1 MTHAADGFS
10 FILSRDKSL
19 LQLDRI
25 CELIAQTYWANDRSR
40 EKIQKSIETSL
51 CFGVYDKDGR
61 QVGFAR
67 AVTDYVSI
75 YWVSDVIIDEAYR
88 GHGLG
93 KRLVGLITTTDELQG
108 MRGILRTRDAHGL
121 YEQFGFVKDDKFMLR
136 SV

>member
-1 MTHAADGFS
+1 MPQAAGGFI
-10 FILSRDKSL
+10 FSRDKSL
-19 LQLDRI
+19 LQLDRV
-25 CELIAQTYWANDRSR
+25 CELIAQTYWAKDRAR
-40 EKIQKSIETSL
+40 DKIQTSIENSL
-51 CFGVYDKDGR
+51 CFGVYKDGF

-88 GHGLG
+88 GQGLG
-93 KRLVGLITTTDELQG
+93 KGLVELITTTDELQG

-121 YEQFGFVKDDKFMLR
+121 YEQFGFVKDDKFMLK